1 MVSVRADMGVLCLL
15 DDLRSRAL
23 ALPVPFLDAGAMVED
38 GLLAWYEGAA
48 RASCPHDLS
57 SRGPGVDTKE
67 ASQSRSGSREWRWRS
82 DCCGARVVLLVRFQ
96 QSWSMC
102 VVGRRMQ
109 VVNVAVL
116 YFGIAGVR
124 DSLLR
129 LKVVVTRTS
138 QRLIRAESPQ
148 VGVDLD
154 G

>member
-82 DCCGARVVLLVRFQ
+82 DCCGARVVLLVNFSNLGRF
-96 QSWSMC
+96 
-102 VVGRRMQ
+102 
-109 VVNVAVL
+109 VL
-116 YFGIAGVR
+116 RSGVWEWGMWR
-124 DSLLR
+124 YCIL
-129 LKVVVTRTS
+129 V
-138 QRLIRAESPQ
+138 
-148 VGVDLD
+148 
-154 G
+154 

>member
-1 MVSVRADMGVLCLL
+1 M
-15 DDLRSRAL
+15 
-23 ALPVPFLDAGAMVED
+23 
-38 GLLAWYEGAA
+38 
-48 RASCPHDLS
+48 
-57 SRGPGVDTKE
+57 
-67 ASQSRSGSREWRWRS
+67 
-82 DCCGARVVLLVRFQ
+82 VRFQ

-129 LKVVVTRTS
+129 LKVVVTRTTA
-138 QRLIRAESPQ
+138 LRAESPQ